1 MSEPNSLPLT
11 ISRRAWAQLV
21 RELSARGRGERESG
35 AFLLARMGRR
45 PRHVAA
51 TVYFD
56 DLDAQALNGTIAI
69 RGAAFGR
76 LWDLCA
82 VRGMRVV
89 GDVHTHPSG
98 WVAQSDVD
106 AANPMVAKR
115 GHVAVILPHFARR
128 GPLPADAGVHVYQG
142 DRSWTSAFGTE
153 AASLV
158 RRTWW

>member
-1 MSEPNSLPLT
+1 VIEADTLPLT

-21 RELSARGRGERESG
+21 RELAARGRGERESG
-35 AFLLARMGRR
+35 AFLLARTRR
-45 PRHVAA
+45 RSRHVAA
-51 TVYFD
+51 TVFFD
-56 DLDAQALNGTIAI
+56 DLDGQALNGTISI

-76 LWDLCA
+76 LWELCA
-82 VRGMRVV
+82 ARGMRVV

-142 DRSWTSAFGTE
+142 DRRWTSAFGSE
-153 AASLV
+153 AAALV